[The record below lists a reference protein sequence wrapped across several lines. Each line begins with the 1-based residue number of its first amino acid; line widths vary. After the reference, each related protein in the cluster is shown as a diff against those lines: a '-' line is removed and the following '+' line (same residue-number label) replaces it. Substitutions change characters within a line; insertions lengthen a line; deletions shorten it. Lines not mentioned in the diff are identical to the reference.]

1 MRTTRVPGTLLRSP
15 QKPVDGGGF
24 TVPHR
29 SNYAGH
35 CVLVDLLQ
43 LCLQAIRHIDVI
55 QIGISILH
63 NRDLTTDQV
72 HHF

>member
-15 QKPVDGGGF
+15 KNQLTAVAL
-24 TVPHR
+24 TVPHG

-72 HHF
+72 HHV